1 MPAHFDGIAYLSDG
15 NGEPGLGVLLFGRL
29 LIAEVVSCEVESAV
43 LHVLQGMVLVE

>member
-1 MPAHFDGIAYLSDG
+1 MPAHLDGIAYLSDG

-29 LIAEVVSCEVESAV
+29 LIAEVVSCEVESAM